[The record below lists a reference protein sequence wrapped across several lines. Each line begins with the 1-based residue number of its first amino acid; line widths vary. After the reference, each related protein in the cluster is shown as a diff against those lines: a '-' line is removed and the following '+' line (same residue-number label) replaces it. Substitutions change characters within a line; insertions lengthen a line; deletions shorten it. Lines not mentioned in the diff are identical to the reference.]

1 LPQGDRETTKE
12 VFMFCNWSGWKRM
25 IASRRIAILPWL
37 GLALL
42 ACCQSV
48 LAQQSVPA
56 TPASNSTSVPADA
69 QQGAPPAAATGS
81 VGVDASALQHVALM
95 HLIDSIE
102 PYYPKGEV
110 QGEAI
115 LAGSTTMQLLG
126 KAWSERFR
134 QFHPE
139 VTFTRG
145 KDGSEAGIREI
156 SEDPRVIAGSSRPLT
171 DSELQALKS
180 SKCKEPMAFIVAL
193 DPLALYVHPE
203 NPIASVTPDQLE
215 SIFRASGSGRPHA
228 ATWGDLGLSGPWKD
242 RAIRIHS
249 RSDISGTTGF
259 IRNWVVQGAALAR
272 SAQVH
277 ESNEKVCSGIADDAY
292 GIGLSS
298 FGEANPKVRAVPLE
312 IQGVVVPANE
322 SSFLAGRYPFVR
334 PLVLVVDKSVMATD
348 GGLRESILRYVLSRD
363 GQLEA
368 VRAGF
373 FPVDPSYIRKQ
384 LDSISGP
391 QIR

>member
-1 LPQGDRETTKE
+1 
-12 VFMFCNWSGWKRM
+12 MFCDSIGWKRKR
-25 IASRRIAILPWL
+25 ASWLDAISPCSMLVCL
-37 GLALL
+37 V
-42 ACCQSV
+42 CCSSG
-48 LAQQSVPA
+48 LAQQTVPA
-56 TPASNSTSVPADA
+56 TPASSPSNVPADA
-69 QQGAPPAAATGS
+69 QVGTLPAVGA
-81 VGVDASALQHVALM
+81 VGTDASTMQHVALM

-102 PYYPKGEV
+102 PYYPKGSV
-110 QGEAI
+110 HGEAI

-126 KAWSERFR
+126 RAWSERFR

-145 KDGSEAGIREI
+145 KDGSEAGLREI

-171 DSELQALKS
+171 DAELQALKS
-180 SKCKEPMAFIVAL
+180 SKCKEPLAFIVAL

-203 NPIASVTPDQLE
+203 NPIASVTPEQLE
-215 SIFRASGSGRPHA
+215 SIFRAPGNGRPHA
-228 ATWGDLGLSGPWKD
+228 ATWGDLGVSGAWKD

-259 IRNWVVQGAALAR
+259 VRNWVVQGAALAR

-277 ESNEKVCSGIADDAY
+277 ESNEKVCAGIADDVN
-292 GIGLSS
+292 GIGLAG

-391 QIR
+391 QLR